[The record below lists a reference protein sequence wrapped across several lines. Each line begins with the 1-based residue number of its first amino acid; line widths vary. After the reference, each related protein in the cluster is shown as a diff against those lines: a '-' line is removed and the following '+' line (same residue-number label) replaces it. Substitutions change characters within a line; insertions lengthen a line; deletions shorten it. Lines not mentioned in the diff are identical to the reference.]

1 MPVTIAEIAKEANVS
16 KTIVS
21 RVMNNKP
28 GVGEAT
34 RKRVL
39 EIIEAKNYRVNR
51 LAQSLSNQK
60 TGVIGVI
67 LTNLCSVH
75 LFDMIEGIEQVCLQ
89 NDLHV
94 MFCNGNKSPEIKNK
108 YIDFFYSGHADG
120 VLIYG
125 SSMNDDDLIRDL
137 YKTDYP
143 FVLIE
148 NNLDDINANSI
159 LIDNFDGSMKAALK
173 AIEAGHKKI
182 AYIQGSDKIRAAVQR
197 YEGFLDAMKK
207 SGIDIRDD
215 YIKTSDSFS
224 QESGYEAACELL
236 DMAEMPTCIMCASDA
251 QAYGA
256 IKCCIERGLHV
267 PEDISVIGFDY
278 DKSYAVSTE
287 YPKLTTVSQ
296 PMDVIGRESAKLIIE
311 KLSEKNATNKK
322 IIIPTRWVQGETLKE
337 IR

>member
-51 LAQSLSNQK
+51 LAQSLSRQK

-75 LFDMIEGIEQVCLQ
+75 LFDMIEGIEKVCLE

-159 LIDNFDGSMKAALK
+159 LIDNFDGSMKASLK
-173 AIEAGHKKI
+173 AIEAGHKKV

-197 YEGFLDAMKK
+197 YEGFMEAMKK
-207 SGIDIRDD
+207 SGVDINHD
-215 YIKTSDSFS
+215 YIKASDSFS
-224 QESGYEAACELL
+224 ERSGYEAACKLL
-236 DMAEMPTCIMCASDA
+236 EMESPPTCVMCASDA

-256 IKCCIERGLHV
+256 IKCCIEKGLHV
-267 PEDISVIGFDY
+267 PSDISVIGFDY
-278 DKSYAVSTE
+278 DKSYAVSAE

-296 PMDVIGRESAKLIIE
+296 PMDVIGKESAKLLIE
-311 KLSEKNATNKK
+311 KLNEKSATNKK
-322 IIIPTRWVQGETLKE
+322 IIIPTRWIEGETLIK
-337 IR
+337 IG